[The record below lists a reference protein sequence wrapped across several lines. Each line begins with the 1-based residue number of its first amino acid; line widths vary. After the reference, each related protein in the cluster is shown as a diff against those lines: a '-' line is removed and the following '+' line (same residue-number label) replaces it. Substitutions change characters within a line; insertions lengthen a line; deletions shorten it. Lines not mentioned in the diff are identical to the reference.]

1 MLVWSLTLM
10 GGATFSIGLLP
21 TYAQVGAWAPILLV
35 LLRFAQG
42 FALGG
47 EWAGAVL
54 MSVEHAPQA
63 RRGLFGSFVALGLP
77 LGIILSNLVFLLVTS
92 VATQSQFARW
102 AWRIPFLASAAMV
115 AVGLFVRLRV
125 EESPLFAQW
134 QRAGTERRT
143 PLMDVIRQEAR
154 TVLLATGS
162 YVGIGGLGY
171 LVIVYFVSYAN
182 RVLGLPLPT
191 VLGLVLA
198 AAVVLAASIVA
209 FGSWS
214 DRLGRRR
221 VMSWGCAALVAWS
234 FAFFPLVDTGSVP
247 AIALGIVV
255 MMTLQ
260 GAYLGPQ
267 PAVFAELFDTGV
279 RYSGASLS
287 LQLGTILGG
296 GLAPFVATALYG
308 AAGASWPVTIYAVT
322 LAAISLLCVRGLDET
337 YRRDL

>member
-1 MLVWSLTLM
+1 
-10 GGATFSIGLLP
+10 
-21 TYAQVGAWAPILLV
+21 
-35 LLRFAQG
+35 
-42 FALGG
+42 
-47 EWAGAVL
+47 
-54 MSVEHAPQA
+54 
-63 RRGLFGSFVALGLP
+63 LFGSFVALGLP

-92 VATQSQFARW
+92 LSTETQFTRW

-125 EESPLFAQW
+125 EESPLFAEL
-134 QRAGTERRT
+134 QRAGTER
-143 PLMDVIRQEAR
+143 PLPLVDVIRRDAR

-182 RVLGLPLPT
+182 RTLGLPLPT

-209 FGSWS
+209 FGNWS

-221 VMSWGCAALVAWS
+221 VMGWGCAALVAWS
-234 FAFFPLVDTGSVP
+234 CVFFPLADTGSVP
-247 AIALGIVV
+247 AIALAIVV
-255 MMTLQ
+255 MMALQ
-260 GAYLGPQ
+260 GAYIGPQ

-279 RYSGASLS
+279 RYSGVSLS

-296 GLAPFVATALYG
+296 GVAPFVATALHG
-308 AAGASWPVTIYAVT
+308 AAGSSWPVTVYAVG
-322 LAAISLLCVRGLDET
+322 LAATSLLCVRGLHET
-337 YRRDL
+337 YRRDLSGTPPG